1 MADNLTTGIGTVLF
15 VSNTIPATLDA
26 AGFAAVTTW
35 VEVGEI
41 TEIPEYGGSSEVVTH
56 TPLKTGVQEK
66 FHGPS
71 NAGSL
76 SIPMAYDPSDAGQVI
91 LKDAKA
97 DKKQRAF
104 KVEYPEVAAN
114 ATAPRK
120 DYFVGKVFGVT
131 RSATTNG
138 VVAGTVTVE
147 LDMEPI
153 EVLETTG
160 P

>member
-1 MADNLTTGIGTVLF
+1 MADNLTTGIGTILF
-15 VSNTIPATLDA
+15 VSATLPATLTE
-26 AGFAAVTTW
+26 AGFTAVTTW

-76 SIPMAYDPSDAGQVI
+76 QIPMAYDPSDAGQII
-91 LKDAKA
+91 LKAAKA

-104 KVEYPEVAAN
+104 KIEYPRVDTAADE
-114 ATAPRK
+114 PRK

-138 VVAGTVTVE
+138 VVSGTVTVE

-153 EVLETTG
+153 EVLET
-160 P
+160 

>member
-1 MADNLTTGIGTVLF
+1 MADNLTTGIGTILY
-15 VSNTIPATLDA
+15 VSATIPATLDE
-26 AGFAAVTTW
+26 AGFAAITGSGW

-41 TEIPEYGGSSEVVTH
+41 TEIPDYGGTSEVVTH

-66 FHGPS
+66 FHGAE

-76 SIPMAYDPSDAGQVI
+76 QIPMAYDPSDAGQAI
-91 LKDAKA
+91 LKAAKA

-104 KVEYPEVAAN
+104 RVEYPKVDVAA
-114 ATAPRK
+114 TAGRT

-131 RSATTNG
+131 RGATTGG
-138 VVAGTVTVE
+138 VVSGTVTVE

-153 EVLETTG
+153 EVAED
-160 P
+160 